1 MKNITT
7 QLGNIEHIDSLSTFI
22 KNNKQDIKNVEQFR
36 DVVEF
41 LTTSSDHFLDV
52 TSEALAYINKTSDM
66 IDLSDSLL
74 SDDLSQ
80 NVGLIG
86 SYDDENR
93 VLDLPTVVVIY
104 DQSELPYA
112 SVNDLNFNVSM
123 SIPHIPSDEIIEKAT
138 TISMNEGVQP
148 IVTELSV
155 LTEEQKRF
163 IAGVYAVSSSNLT
176 DKINEVSLRESF
188 GLTNDTFKDLK
199 ELSRSSDMSEDI
211 DIKSLN
217 LTMDDL
223 NDLSNLIPSDLSM

>member
-74 SDDLSQ
+74 TDDLSQ

-93 VLDLPTVVVIY
+93 VLDLPTVVAIY

-148 IVTELSV
+148 VATELSV

-199 ELSRSSDMSEDI
+199 ELSGSSDMSDDM

-223 NDLSNLIPSDLSM
+223 NDLSNLIPSDLSI